1 MLELDDNA
9 LLRDYGSKGSEEAF
23 AELVSR
29 HLNKVYSTALRHTG
43 NTHQAEEI
51 AQSVFVLLA
60 KKASQLEKGV
70 ILEGW
75 LYQTAR
81 LTALTTIRGEIRRA
95 RREEEAHLQ
104 TITNQNDSDVWTQI
118 EPLLDAAM
126 ESLNEIDRH
135 AVVLR
140 FFYGKSMRE
149 VGVALGGS
157 EGAATTRL
165 HRSLEKLRQF
175 FVEHGVSSTTDA
187 IEGAMAVNSVQA
199 APAALTKA
207 ITAAALSKGVAA
219 SGGPVLATWLKT
231 TMLGVI
237 VANAFLSQ
245 KIVAT
250 HFNLAGNPDYW
261 MTQSHSA
268 LVWLLAGAGFPL
280 FFVGIGYSVRFGSI
294 SRHTFNIPNRDYW
307 LAPERIGETAEYVF
321 HRFLW
326 MALFG
331 AIFMLAQMLLQ
342 IQANLQNPSHLSTP
356 TVLATAGCF
365 IAATTVVI
373 GNMLR
378 HFMKAPGASSSI
390 QR

>member
-9 LLRDYGSKGSEEAF
+9 LLREYGSHGSEEAF
-23 AELVSR
+23 AALVSR
-29 HLNKVYSTALRHTG
+29 HLNKVYSAALRHTG

-51 AQSVFVLLA
+51 AQAVFVLLA
-60 KKASQLEKGV
+60 RKASQLGKGV
-70 ILEGW
+70 VLEGW
-75 LYQTAR
+75 LYETAR

-95 RREEEAHLQ
+95 RREQEAHMQ
-104 TITNQNDSDVWTQI
+104 TITNENEPEVWTQI
-118 EPLLDAAM
+118 EPLLDSAM
-126 ESLNEIDRH
+126 ASLNEIDRH

-157 EGAATTRL
+157 EGAAATRL
-165 HRSLEKLRQF
+165 HRALEKLRQF
-175 FVEHGVSSTTDA
+175 FVEHGVNSTMGA
-187 IEGAMAVNSVQA
+187 IEGALTANSVQT
-199 APAALTKA
+199 APAALAKA

-231 TMLGVI
+231 TTLGVI

-261 MTQSHSA
+261 MTQSHSS
-268 LVWLLAGAGFPL
+268 LVWLLVGVGFPL
-280 FFVGIGYSVRFGSI
+280 FFVVIGYSVRFRPI
-294 SRHTFNIPNRDYW
+294 SRHTLNIPNREYW

-342 IQANLQNPSHLSTP
+342 IQANQQIPPHLSTP
-356 TVLATAGCF
+356 AVLLTAGCF
-365 IAATTVVI
+365 IAATIVVI

-378 HFMKAPGASSSI
+378 HFMNAGF
-390 QR
+390 